1 MFKESLINKLSQ
13 ISWNKVS
20 KIRALV
26 MPKPEN
32 PWVKDT
38 NRCMEYYKIP
48 LPSNGNGLSSKYFQY
63 SSKKKKKKDSV
74 ISEKKKNYWVTW
86 CLHWWDR
93 KQWDDS
99 FGFRP
104 IFILMNRMAWKNW
117 NLFCPS
123 FPLWPCVMGT
133 TQGKLR
139 ESILPRHQL
148 WDPHW
153 TRLSSQ
159 GGGKEKPAL
168 MGSWEQCK
176 LFIFY

>member
-1 MFKESLINKLSQ
+1 
-13 ISWNKVS
+13 
-20 KIRALV
+20 

-63 SSKKKKKKDSV
+63 SSKKKTLLIVKKK
-74 ISEKKKNYWVTW
+74 KKKNYWVTW